1 MWLGVAWWQCH
12 GWAKHIA
19 LSMSTRA
26 SVATW
31 IYAGAFEPCNFF
43 WTCLY
48 DCLQTFGTSQFRRK
62 TSPYTMAMGSQLRTQ
77 KRDGLPPEKNIA
89 KVWSGIH
96 PKLCLVSQTT
106 AARVDHDLWKGQ
118 WTSCPWGNRFKGG
131 KGSPWVS
138 SSEHVYFTVHSCG
151 SFLKRSPPQYV
162 LSGCGGSPNWLWW
175 QHFVRPRGTDLSFLV
190 NTHLFGHKLIID
202 LIHHLSKVLVACGM
216 WHRVCESWE
225 NMVT

>member
-1 MWLGVAWWQCH
+1 MR
-12 GWAKHIA
+12 A
-19 LSMSTRA
+19 LSNPATFFGHAFMIA
-26 SVATW
+26 SKRLAHPNF
-31 IYAGAFEPCNFF
+31 AGRHLHILWLWDHNCVP
-43 WTCLY
+43 
-48 DCLQTFGTSQFRRK
+48 
-62 TSPYTMAMGSQLRTQ
+62 
-77 KRDGLPPEKNIA
+77 KN
-89 KVWSGIH
+89 VMVYH
-96 PKLCLVSQTT
+96 PKKTLPKSEVVSTPSCAWCPKPRLPEWIMTCEKGNEHLVLEEI
-106 AARVDHDLWKGQ
+106 DL
-118 WTSCPWGNRFKGG
+118 RGG

>member
-31 IYAGAFEPCNFF
+31 IYAGAFEPGNFF

-62 TSPYTMAMGSQLRTQ
+62 TPPYTMAMGSQLRTQ

-89 KVWSGIH
+89 KIWSGIH

-131 KGSPWVS
+131 KEVHEFLAVNMFILQYIVVALFWKGVHHNMYSVDAEAAPTDYGDSTSCVQGAQTCPFWSIPIFLATNS
-138 SSEHVYFTVHSCG
+138 S
-151 SFLKRSPPQYV
+151 
-162 LSGCGGSPNWLWW
+162 
-175 QHFVRPRGTDLSFLV
+175 
-190 NTHLFGHKLIID
+190 
-202 LIHHLSKVLVACGM
+202 
-216 WHRVCESWE
+216 
-225 NMVT
+225 